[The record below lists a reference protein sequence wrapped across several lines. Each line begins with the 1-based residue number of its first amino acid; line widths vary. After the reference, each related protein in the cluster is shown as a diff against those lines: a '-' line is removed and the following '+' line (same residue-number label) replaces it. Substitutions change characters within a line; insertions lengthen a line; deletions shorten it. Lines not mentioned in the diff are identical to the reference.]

1 MQKWQIVQARGA
13 RAGYR
18 PPLPLP
24 GHEYPANGHQGTE
37 ENRGLYVRRGDWI
50 SSVERRIGTVRGHHN
65 CGRLGGVF
73 WTARRSQHRGAPRR
87 WRRKR
92 PPGRL
97 GDGLG
102 TFFCGRGTSPNTAK
116 GEAAS
121 VLPGPVAQS
130 WWSARAPPMPLSG
143 VRYVPHVG
151 TLTVAAS
158 WLCRRAPA
166 DQDRRKTAVL
176 GCGDLAL
183 LGKLET
189 GDQCAGPAGPP
200 PQRALV
206 RPPPWP
212 RPPCGYAPQ
221 ASCID
226 ASFPNAV
233 IGVPR
238 HRSVAADDVPG
249 HSIVASVG
257 KTPNHMSKT
266 RSSRRAS
273 GAAGCHIRCTHRN
286 TGRHPSAWFRFS
298 PRHMPGR

>member
-24 GHEYPANGHQGTE
+24 EHEYPANGHQGAE
-37 ENRGLYVRRGDWI
+37 ENWGLYVRRGDWI
-50 SSVERRIGTVRGHHN
+50 SSVERRIGTVRVIAIVA
-65 CGRLGGVF
+65 RLGESFG
-73 WTARRSQHRGAPRR
+73 QRGARSIEVHRDDGAASAPRAGLR
-87 WRRKR
+87 MGWGRFFAGEAPTQI
-92 PPGRL
+92 PPR
-97 GDGLG
+97 
-102 TFFCGRGTSPNTAK
+102 

-130 WWSARAPPMPLSG
+130 WWSAPAPPMPLSG
-143 VRYVPHVG
+143 VRYVPHIG

-176 GCGDLAL
+176 GCGDVAL